1 MLMAPT
7 PFPADTKS
15 VSHLVS
21 LDTRSALMAEPRL
34 CFRILLNITLWAA
47 LPTDRGSSC
56 KKLQVIS
63 ALADVPRAGKAGF
76 SGQQAPA
83 APLTAA
89 STVRGEDAGWTLSGP
104 TAAITERESSRAP

>member
-1 MLMAPT
+1 MGIFSRGEKWHKMLMAPT

-34 CFRILLNITLWAA
+34 GFRILLNITLWAA

-56 KKLQVIS
+56 KNLQVIS
-63 ALADVPRAGKAGF
+63 ALVEDVPRAGKARSLG
-76 SGQQAPA
+76 
-83 APLTAA
+83 
-89 STVRGEDAGWTLSGP
+89 
-104 TAAITERESSRAP
+104 